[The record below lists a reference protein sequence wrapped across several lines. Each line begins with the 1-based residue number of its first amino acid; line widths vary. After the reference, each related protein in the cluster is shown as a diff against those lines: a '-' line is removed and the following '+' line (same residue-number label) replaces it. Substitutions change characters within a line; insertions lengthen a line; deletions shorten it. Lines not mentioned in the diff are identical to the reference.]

1 MTVDVNLLEII
12 VSMILPLIVGLV
24 VKQVAHPAVKSIT
37 LAFLAALTAVLTTGL
52 NSGGEIGT
60 STIAQ
65 AVLSFTI
72 AVGSYYGFWKPAGI
86 SQTVNTATENFGIT
100 VKKES

>member
-12 VSMILPLIVGLV
+12 VSMILPLIVGVV

-37 LAFLAALTAVLTTGL
+37 LAFFAALTAVLTAGL
-52 NSGGEIGT
+52 SSGGEIGT
-60 STIAQ
+60 SIIAQ
-65 AVLSFTI
+65 AVMSFII
-72 AVGSYYGFWKPAGI
+72 AVGTYYGLWKPAGI

-100 VKKES
+100 IKKQS

>member
-12 VSMILPLIVGLV
+12 VSMILPLIVGVV

-37 LAFLAALTAVLTTGL
+37 LAVLAALTAVLTAGL
-52 NSGGEIGT
+52 SSGGEIGT

-65 AVLSFTI
+65 AVLSFII
-72 AVGSYYGFWKPAGI
+72 AVGTYYGFWKPAGI

-100 VKKES
+100 VKKEF